1 MRQPAW
7 VIKRLPR
14 MQGARV
20 SAAIVID
27 DAQHDQPAAPAPELP
42 GQLAANGMLP
52 APVLAPVADRSA
64 IALKPLDVTP
74 QPRIKLPPVLGANE
88 AGTVAVAKYKL
99 TASIQ
104 MSAHLASVRALKN
117 MRRAGRNSKKRARR
131 NSTLATGQ
139 VQPGEGRMQTNPAV
153 QVEHFEFS
161 STEMSTFV
169 VHPDSLRRVLGRIRD
184 QHDDPSSTPPAST
197 HWFNM
202 AGFNADSLNV
212 FRDVFRMRPEA
223 IDQVCEKIDI
233 PMCTYFQDDLDSLA
247 GTRFETD
254 DGSVVPPCILRP
266 MPRPLASAPQICLAC
281 LTHSLQAPRTRS
293 QTLCTRDRPEPQRQR
308 YSDTM
313 LIVAHELQ
321 EETSTGTRHGDS
333 DVNDIEE
340 AAMGMAVA
348 FKLEQVS
355 MLMLPQYNVLITVN
369 NDAQDCWNNVRD
381 LLYNKRTRIRRH
393 SDEPGFGSPHLL
405 FLLIDAMVDQ
415 VRN

>member
-1 MRQPAW
+1 M
-7 VIKRLPR
+7 IKRLPR

-20 SAAIVID
+20 SAATVID

-42 GQLAANGMLP
+42 GQLAANGNYGMLQL
-52 APVLAPVADRSA
+52 PVPVADCSA
-64 IALKPLDVTP
+64 IAFKPRLRAMGDGLNRPSLDVTP
-74 QPRIKLPPVLGANE
+74 QPLARSPRVKLPPVLGANE
-88 AGTVAVAKYKL
+88 AGTVAVAKCKL
-99 TASIQ
+99 TDSIQ

-117 MRRAGRNSKKRARR
+117 MRRAGRTNKRARR
-131 NSTLATGQ
+131 NSTLATNV
-139 VQPGEGRMQTNPAV
+139 VQLGEGRMRTNPAV

-281 LTHSLQAPRTRS
+281 LTHSLQAPRK
-293 QTLCTRDRPEPQRQR
+293 Q
-308 YSDTM
+308 
-313 LIVAHELQ
+313 
-321 EETSTGTRHGDS
+321 
-333 DVNDIEE
+333 
-340 AAMGMAVA
+340 
-348 FKLEQVS
+348 
-355 MLMLPQYNVLITVN
+355 NVLGHCAIATGRSRSASDIQTQCLSWPMNCKRRLPRGAPGTVPR
-369 NDAQDCWNNVRD
+369 V
-381 LLYNKRTRIRRH
+381 
-393 SDEPGFGSPHLL
+393 
-405 FLLIDAMVDQ
+405 
-415 VRN
+415 

>member
-1 MRQPAW
+1 M
-7 VIKRLPR
+7 IKRLPR

-20 SAAIVID
+20 SAETVID
-27 DAQHDQPAAPAPELP
+27 DAQRDQPAAPAPELP

-88 AGTVAVAKYKL
+88 AGTVAVAKCKL
-99 TASIQ
+99 TDSIQ

-117 MRRAGRNSKKRARR
+117 MRRAGRTNKRARR
-131 NSTLATGQ
+131 NSTLATNV
-139 VQPGEGRMQTNPAV
+139 VQLGEGRMRTNPAV

-161 STEMSTFV
+161 ATGMSTFV

-202 AGFNADSLNV
+202 AGFNADTLNV

-247 GTRFETD
+247 STRFKTD
-254 DGSVVPPCILRP
+254 DGSVASPPRN
-266 MPRPLASAPQICLAC
+266 PLPDAKATGPSTANMSRLPHTQFASAHEHVLRHCAIATGRSRSASDIQTQCLSWPMNC
-281 LTHSLQAPRTRS
+281 KRRLPRAPGTVTR
-293 QTLCTRDRPEPQRQR
+293 
-308 YSDTM
+308 M
-313 LIVAHELQ
+313 
-321 EETSTGTRHGDS
+321 
-333 DVNDIEE
+333 
-340 AAMGMAVA
+340 
-348 FKLEQVS
+348 
-355 MLMLPQYNVLITVN
+355 
-369 NDAQDCWNNVRD
+369 
-381 LLYNKRTRIRRH
+381 
-393 SDEPGFGSPHLL
+393 
-405 FLLIDAMVDQ
+405 
-415 VRN
+415 

>member
-1 MRQPAW
+1 MRQSAGLG
-7 VIKRLPR
+7 VEVSMIKRLPR

-20 SAAIVID
+20 SAETVID

-42 GQLAANGMLP
+42 GQLAANGNYGMLQL
-52 APVLAPVADRSA
+52 PVPVADCSA
-64 IALKPLDVTP
+64 IALKPRLRAMGDGLNRPSLDVTP
-74 QPRIKLPPVLGANE
+74 QPRVKLPPVLGANE

-131 NSTLATGQ
+131 NSTLATNV
-139 VQPGEGRMQTNPAV
+139 VQLGEGRMRTNPAV

-161 STEMSTFV
+161 ATGMSTFV

-202 AGFNADSLNV
+202 AGFNADTLNV

-247 GTRFETD
+247 STRFKTD
-254 DGSVVPPCILRP
+254 DGSVASPPRN
-266 MPRPLASAPQICLAC
+266 PLPDAKATGPSTANMSRLPHTQFASAHEHVLRHCAIATGRSRSASDIQTQCLSWPMNC
-281 LTHSLQAPRTRS
+281 KRRLPRAPGTVTR
-293 QTLCTRDRPEPQRQR
+293 
-308 YSDTM
+308 M
-313 LIVAHELQ
+313 
-321 EETSTGTRHGDS
+321 
-333 DVNDIEE
+333 
-340 AAMGMAVA
+340 
-348 FKLEQVS
+348 
-355 MLMLPQYNVLITVN
+355 
-369 NDAQDCWNNVRD
+369 
-381 LLYNKRTRIRRH
+381 
-393 SDEPGFGSPHLL
+393 
-405 FLLIDAMVDQ
+405 
-415 VRN
+415 